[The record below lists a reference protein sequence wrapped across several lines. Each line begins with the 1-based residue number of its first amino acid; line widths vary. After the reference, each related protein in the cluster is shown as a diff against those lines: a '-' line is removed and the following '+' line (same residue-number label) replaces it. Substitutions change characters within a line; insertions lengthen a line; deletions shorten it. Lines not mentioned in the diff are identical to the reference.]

1 MSMEEFDS
9 KAFENKPVET
19 EVFENRAFEMDNLD
33 NMKDDIIFEADTQD
47 FDTAQN
53 EHQKNDYIRSREQCI
68 GSNRLRKYL
77 KQCG

>member
-53 EHQKNDYIRSREQCI
+53 EHQK
-68 GSNRLRKYL
+68 
-77 KQCG
+77 